1 MNEQT
6 AVVQRISEKTVMPFV
21 QPKMQDLIRMIGE
34 NNLKREMSFAI
45 QSANANSYLAQ
56 ATPESVGKSVWNVAI
71 TGLTLNPVHKLAYLV
86 PKKIGENVEAILMP
100 SYQGL
105 VKLLTDTGS
114 VIKVY
119 AHPVCKG
126 DEFEVILGGEY
137 TLVHKPKF
145 LSKEITHVYGVGVLQ
160 DGTKQF
166 EVMSITDINEIRD
179 RSDGWKS
186 FKAGRA
192 KSCIWESDY
201 SEMARKTVIRRLA
214 KYLPKTN
221 AWDKVSAA
229 IELDNSEY
237 GATINQE
244 DYIHS
249 LLESSTYDHEH
260 RARLEKQVMAGIS
273 RDEAEKMIEELKA
286 NQLDPISAGRNY
298 SQTDIKNKIGSEIM
312 NEQRA

>member
-1 MNEQT
+1 MSEQT
-6 AVVQRISEKTVMPFV
+6 ALQRVSEATIMPFIA
-21 QPKMQDLIRMIGE
+21 PKQNDLVKLIGE
-34 NNLKREMSFAI
+34 NNMKREFSFAV
-45 QSANANSYLAQ
+45 QAVNANDYMSK
-56 ATPESVGKSVWNVAI
+56 ATPQSVAKAIWNVAI

-86 PKKIGENVEAILMP
+86 PKKIGENVEAVLMP

-244 DYIHS
+244 EYIHS

-260 RARLEKQVMAGIS
+260 RARLEKQVMSGIS
-273 RDEAEKMIEELKA
+273 RDEAERMIEELKV
-286 NQLDPISAGRNY
+286 NQLDPISSGRNY
-298 SQTDIKNKIGSEIM
+298 SQTDIKHKIGNEIM